1 MLRRGSALLILLALT
16 ACTNSAPSSD
26 AEALPAAQGA
36 AASSSPQQSAEASP
50 SEGLSYDNFL
60 TLSFDD
66 SLERVQEKLG
76 MDGELSGTANPETGL
91 GDTYAFPSR
100 DAIAQGGI
108 PFVSVSFDNEG
119 KLLSTQQYGLAIPQG
134 NIKLEQFNQ
143 VKVGEMKRQD
153 VEKIFG
159 VSGVLGGKTR
169 PDKNAIAT
177 YGDEIGNNFNYQF
190 MSSDGSLAVI
200 SVDDND
206 LVTNQVQENT
216 KYQPPAQ

>member
-16 ACTNSAPSSD
+16 ACTNSVPSTE
-26 AEALPAAQGA
+26 AEALPTAQES
-36 AASSSPQQSAEASP
+36 AASSSPEQSEEASP

-66 SLERVQEKLG
+66 SLESVQKKLG
-76 MDGELSGTANPETGL
+76 MAGELSGTADPETGL
-91 GDTYAFPSR
+91 GDTYAFPNR

-108 PFVSVSFDNEG
+108 PYVNVSFDNEG

-134 NIKLEQFNQ
+134 DIKLEQFNQ
-143 VKVGEMKRQD
+143 VKVGEMKLQE

-159 VSGVLGGKTR
+159 VTGVLGGKSR

-177 YGDEIGNNFNYQF
+177 YGNDIGNNFDYQF
-190 MSSDGSLAVI
+190 MSSDGSLALI
-200 SVDDND
+200 SS
-206 LVTNQVQENT
+206 
-216 KYQPPAQ
+216 P